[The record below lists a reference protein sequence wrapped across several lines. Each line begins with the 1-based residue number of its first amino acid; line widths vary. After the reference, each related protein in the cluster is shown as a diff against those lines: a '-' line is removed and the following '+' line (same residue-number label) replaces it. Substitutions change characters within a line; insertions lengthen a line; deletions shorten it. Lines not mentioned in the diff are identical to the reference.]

1 MGLLVRERASLP
13 VSVKERDW
21 GEKGGSFWYHC
32 DAMGDQQLD
41 CLFLGVLGVEQRE
54 DSSESVMEE
63 IRGLEEMEHQWNNDL
78 QHCLHGYD
86 CLLQV

>member
-13 VSVKERDW
+13 VSIKERDW

-41 CLFLGVLGVEQRE
+41 CLFLGGVGGGAEGGQLRVSHGGDKRHGGDGAPVEQRSATL
-54 DSSESVMEE
+54 SSW
-63 IRGLEEMEHQWNNDL
+63 I
-78 QHCLHGYD
+78 
-86 CLLQV
+86 